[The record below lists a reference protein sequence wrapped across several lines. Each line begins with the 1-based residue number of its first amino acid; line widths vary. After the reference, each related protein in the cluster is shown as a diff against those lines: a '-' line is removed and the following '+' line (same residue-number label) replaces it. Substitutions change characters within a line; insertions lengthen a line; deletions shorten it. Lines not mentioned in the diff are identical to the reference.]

1 MPAIITHD
9 LFGQDVYHELHA
21 SIGET
26 RDEYEAFLLGNQGP
40 DPLFY
45 TVISPSLREFHQ
57 LGSTMHN
64 VKPTELI
71 AAFKDSLSVLAEDE
85 APIGRAYALGFL
97 CHYTL
102 DSSMHPLVFAQ
113 EYAVCD
119 AGVDGLARDNGH
131 EVHGTIESEFDE
143 MALFTVR
150 HQTIASFNPSVEILK
165 ASDFVLD
172 AISKMYAFVAMTVY
186 GLFIPS
192 DMFATAVRNF
202 RFVQGLF
209 YSPTGSLRAVIGRVE
224 ELVRPYSF
232 YRSMSHRPVEI
243 TESQFGNHERAV
255 WANPFTG
262 EESDLGFWE
271 IFADAQEKAKSN
283 IASFASK
290 DFDLE
295 AARRITGDLDFS
307 GEPTNATLVVVDDE

>member
-9 LFGQDVYHELHA
+9 FFGQDVYHELHA
-21 SIGET
+21 AIGET

-45 TVISPSLREFHQ
+45 TVISPSLSAFHK

-85 APIGRAYALGFL
+85 RPVGYAYALGFL

-102 DSSMHPLVFAQ
+102 DSSMHPLVFAN

-119 AGVDGLARDNGH
+119 AGVEGLSRADGH

-143 MALFTVR
+143 MVLFTIR
-150 HQTIASFNPSVEILK
+150 HQTIASFDPSVEILK
-165 ASDFVLD
+165 ASDFVLETV
-172 AISKMYAFVAMTVY
+172 SKMYAYVAMTVY

-192 DMFATAVRNF
+192 NMFETAVRNF
-202 RFVQGLF
+202 RFVQRMF
-209 YSPTGSLRAVIGRVE
+209 YSPNGAKRAFVGTVE

-232 YRSMSHRPVEI
+232 FRSMSHRPVKI
-243 TESQFGNHERAV
+243 TESQFGNHEHAE
-255 WANPFTG
+255 WENPFTG
-262 EESDLGFWE
+262 EKSTRDFWD
-271 IFADAQEKAKSN
+271 IFKAAQEAAKEN

-290 DFDLE
+290 SFDTE
-295 AARRITGDLDFS
+295 AARAITGDLDFS
-307 GEPTNATLVVVDDE
+307 GEPTTATLVVVDDE